1 MTTVSLSAAC
11 RWKVSE
17 MLSEFSIY
25 VFEEGAEYF
34 QISKVEGLR
43 YAKNPKKT
51 QKKEKNTS
59 EVSEAPAPP

>member
-1 MTTVSLSAAC
+1 MTTVSLSAAF

-43 YAKNPKKT
+43 YAKNQKKT
-51 QKKEKNTS
+51 KKKIKKS